1 MAMSGQSNKDYYV
14 TMDCM
19 VDFFFFIILTIK
31 CDIFK
36 SRHGG
41 VKGAVWT
48 GEPGFQSARN
58 GVDGRR

>member
-48 GEPGFQSARN
+48 GEPVHCCRAFNLPVMG
-58 GVDGRR
+58 